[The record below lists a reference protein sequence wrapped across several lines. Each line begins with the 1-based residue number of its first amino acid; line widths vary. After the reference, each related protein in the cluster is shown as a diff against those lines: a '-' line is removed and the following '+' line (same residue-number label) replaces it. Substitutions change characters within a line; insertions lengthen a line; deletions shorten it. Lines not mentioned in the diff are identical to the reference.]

1 MNTIFR
7 LKDFDGPLDL
17 LLTLVNRA
25 QIDIREIFV
34 HEITDQYLEIVRNAP
49 DLDMDEASD
58 FLVIAA
64 TLVEIKSRAMLP
76 RPPAPEEGEE
86 DPETELIRRLEEY
99 KRYRESAV
107 SLRDFEAAARNVFT
121 KLPEEYPLPPREVE
135 LTGLTLEGLTAA
147 FLRIWERRGTEDAEE
162 AVNHYAARDIRRDEH
177 TVQDCMLTLLQG
189 LKRRGRMKL
198 EEAFS
203 QAPTREEV
211 VTFFLAVLE
220 LLRLGRMHVRQEGVY
235 GEIELIS
242 GRAEPT
248 PFAEEP
254 DPRDTGRRRRKKTAD
269 GTAPETEG
277 GSAGQDMK
285 EGSAGADAGSETG
298 E

>member
-1 MNTIFR
+1 MDKTFQ

-17 LLTLVNRA
+17 LLTLVNKA

-58 FLVIAA
+58 FLVTAA

-76 RPPAPEEGEE
+76 RPPAVQEGEE

-99 KRYRESAV
+99 KRFKESTV
-107 SLRDFEAAARNVFT
+107 LLRDFEESAKHVFT

-147 FLRIWERRGTEDAEE
+147 FLRIWERRGAEE
-162 AVNHYAARDIRRDEH
+162 EEHPNNHYAPRDIRRDEH
-177 TVQDCMLTLLQG
+177 TVQECMLSLLQRVR
-189 LKRRGRMKL
+189 KQKRMKL

-203 QAPTREEV
+203 DAPTREEV

-220 LLRLGRMHVRQEGVY
+220 LLKLGRMHAVQQGIY
-235 GEIELIS
+235 GEIELVA
-242 GRAEPT
+242 GKAPEAEPE
-248 PFAEEP
+248 EEP
-254 DPRDTGRRRRKKTAD
+254 DPRDTGRRRRKKRAEEAETPAE
-269 GTAPETEG
+269 APDSRTETDPENEK
-277 GSAGQDMK
+277 AGEEPD
-285 EGSAGADAGSETG
+285 
-298 E
+298 